1 MVLDLQT
8 LWDFS
13 DPALSEERFR
23 DALASAGPDDALILQ
38 TQIARSLGLRREFDQ
53 ARAVLAAVA
62 PAVSTAGA
70 EVRIRY
76 QLELGRTWASATHAP
91 DQRSD
96 ANTALA
102 RAAFG
107 AALAAA
113 REAGRD
119 GLAIDAI
126 HMMAFIDVAPASQ
139 VTWAE
144 AALAVVLASTQ
155 PDAQRWE
162 PSIRHNLGYG
172 LHQLERY
179 DDALEQFRLAVAL
192 RERGTNVTAV
202 RVGWWMV
209 AWTLRA
215 LHRVDEALEIQL
227 RLERENDEDGTPDVY
242 VFEELEKLYGVK
254 GDPERAAHYGAL
266 RSAVTA

>member
-1 MVLDLQT
+1 MALNLQA

-23 DALASAGPDDALILQ
+23 AALATAEPDDALILQ
-38 TQIARSLGLRREFDQ
+38 TQIARSLGLRRQFDE
-53 ARAVLAAVA
+53 ARAVLGAIVTEV
-62 PAVSTAGA
+62 PAAGA
-70 EVRIRY
+70 EARIRY
-76 QLELGRTWASATHAP
+76 QLELGRTYASSTHAP

-96 ANTALA
+96 AHSALA
-102 RAAFG
+102 RAAFE
-107 AALAAA
+107 AALSEA
-113 REAGRD
+113 RDAGMD

-126 HMMAFIDVAPASQ
+126 HMMAFIDVTPAAQ

-144 AALAVVLASTQ
+144 TALAVVLASTQ

-172 LHQLERY
+172 LHQLGRY
-179 DDALEQFRLAVAL
+179 DEALEQFRLAVAL

-227 RLERENDEDGTPDVY
+227 RLERENDEDGTPDGY
-242 VFEELEKLYGVK
+242 VFEELETLYGLK
-254 GDPERAAHYGAL
+254 GDAERTAHYAVRRGAI
-266 RSAVTA
+266 TA